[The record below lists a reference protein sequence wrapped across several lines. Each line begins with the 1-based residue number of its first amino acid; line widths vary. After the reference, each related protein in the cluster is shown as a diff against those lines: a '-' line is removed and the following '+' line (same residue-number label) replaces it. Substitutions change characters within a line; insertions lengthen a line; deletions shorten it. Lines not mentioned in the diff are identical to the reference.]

1 MNKVF
6 LIGNLTADPQVS
18 AFDSGHTACRF
29 TIAVSRFTRSEDNRT
44 DFINIVT
51 WDGLAQNCA
60 KYLLKGSKVAV
71 VGSIQTGSYEKD
83 GIKRQTVDIR
93 AEQVEF
99 LTRPNNGATA
109 NTGSSVKEN
118 VNTLQEVEDDLDDGM
133 PF

>member
-1 MNKVF
+1 M
-6 LIGNLTADPQVS
+6 
-18 AFDSGHTACRF
+18 
-29 TIAVSRFTRSEDNRT
+29 
-44 DFINIVT
+44 
-51 WDGLAQNCA
+51 
-60 KYLLKGSKVAV
+60 
-71 VGSIQTGSYEKD
+71 GSIQTGSYEKD

-109 NTGSSVKEN
+109 NTGSAVKEN